1 MIRKLIAAGAIA
13 MTLATG
19 PAGAETDPLH
29 SDWDDLLGTYV
40 VEGEDGV
47 NLFNYGGLKANF
59 QDTAKLNAYLEQFH
73 DLDFD
78 TLTPDEQFA
87 AYSNIYNALTI
98 QHMIG
103 RYPVKS
109 IRSGHLVGPWKK
121 VFTVIDGEQ
130 VSLDDIEHAIL
141 RVQFD
146 DPRVHYAVNCA
157 SYGCPNLQTEAWVA
171 ETLDEDLDQAARD
184 FINHPRGVTVRR
196 NGSLQVSTIYK
207 WFKEDFGGS
216 NDGVIEHLREYAE
229 GDLAEALKT
238 DRKIRKH
245 EYDWALNDYKDP
257 TS

>member
-19 PAGAETDPLH
+19 SATAETDTLH

-40 VEGEDGV
+40 VESDDGV
-47 NLFNYGGLKANF
+47 NRFNYGALKANF
-59 QDTAKLNAYLEQFH
+59 QDTAKLNAYLESFSA
-73 DLDFD
+73 LDFE

-121 VFTVIDGEQ
+121 VFTTIDGEE
-130 VSLDDIEHAIL
+130 VSLDDIEHGIL

-184 FINHPRGVTVRR
+184 FINHPRGVTLRR

-207 WFKEDFGGS
+207 WFREDFGGS
-216 NDGVIEHLREYAE
+216 NDGVIEHIKTYAE

-245 EYDWALNDYKDP
+245 EYDWDLNDVEDP
-257 TS
+257 KS